1 MGYIK
6 KIRIIGFKKFEDFE
20 IEFNEKTNILVGENQ
35 SGKST
40 IIESIDLAINKIY
53 ENTDKYI
60 LNELF
65 NKNNVSKFLSKPL
78 FENLPKIDIIVDLDL
93 NSNDRYSSEYYGL
106 NWFQSDKKTSKY
118 GIWFQCAIDKD
129 LEGEVTSLINDK
141 IIPFE
146 YYSLTWRTFKNEPY
160 NKLKKVLRFVPIDAS
175 NNTSFNSIDYYS
187 KRLFL
192 KKYEENLSRIK
203 TNFRSELDSGF
214 DRLNL
219 VDLESNKKFTLN
231 HKKLLLENI
240 IGIKDDDVLIENKG
254 KGEEKLIK
262 TRLSLDNKQDNDV
275 IAIEEPENNLS
286 HGNLRKL
293 LSEIESFCI
302 NKQLIVTTHNNLIV
316 TGLNLDNVIWISSS
330 PKNNLKTLDTGKSKD
345 KTSDYFKK
353 LENDNLLRFILAS
366 KVILVEGPTELLLVP
381 YFFMKNTNFNVEKY
395 GVDVISCNGLSY
407 KRYIEVAKTLN
418 KKVAIITDNDGD
430 IAKIDEINEFNSKN
444 ELIKIYTP
452 NDSNQYT
459 WEVAIKDAD
468 KSVEQLITLDST
480 AKYLVNGK
488 ELPDKYL
495 AYMLTHKVDFALK
508 MVESN
513 LNFKIPQYLKDLFE
527 WIKK

>member
-6 KIRIIGFKKFEDFE
+6 KLRIIGFKKFEDFE

-40 IIESIDLAINKIY
+40 LIESLDLVINKIY
-53 ENTDKYI
+53 ESTDKYI

-65 NKNNVSKFLSKPL
+65 NKNNISKFLNKPL
-78 FENLPKIDIIVDLDL
+78 FENLPKIDIIVELDLD
-93 NSNDRYSSEYYGL
+93 SSDRYSSEYYGL

-118 GIWFQCAIDKD
+118 GIWFQSAIDKD
-129 LEGEVTSLINDK
+129 LEGEVTSLINEK

-146 YYSLTWRTFKNEPY
+146 YYSLSWRTFKNEPY
-160 NKLKKVLRFVPIDAS
+160 NKMKKALRFVPIDAS
-175 NNTSFNSIDYYS
+175 NNSTFNSIDFYS

-192 KKYEENLSRIK
+192 KKYEEDLSRIK

-214 DRLNL
+214 DRLKL
-219 VDLESNKKFTLN
+219 ADLELNKKFTLN

-240 IGIKDDDVLIENKG
+240 IGIKDDNVLIENKG

-293 LSEIESFCI
+293 LSDIESFCI

-316 TGLNLDNVIWISSS
+316 TGLNLDNVIWISNS
-330 PKNNLKTLDTGKSKD
+330 PKNNLKSLDTGKSFD

-353 LENDNLLRFILAS
+353 LENSNLLRFILAS
-366 KVILVEGPTELLLVP
+366 KVILVEGPTELLLIP
-381 YFFMKNTNFNVEKY
+381 YFFKSNTNFTVEDD
-395 GVDVISCNGLSY
+395 GIDVISCNGLSY

-418 KKVAIITDNDGD
+418 KKVAVITDNDGD
-430 IAKIDEINEFNSKN
+430 ISKIIEVKEFNSKN
-444 ELIKIYTP
+444 ELIKVFTP
-452 NDSNQYT
+452 DDSNQYT
-459 WEVAIKDAD
+459 WEITLKDSD
-468 KSVEQLITLDST
+468 KTIEQLITLDSK

-488 ELPDKYL
+488 ELDDKYL
-495 AYMLTHKVDFALK
+495 AFMLTHKVDFALK

-513 LNFKIPQYLKDLFE
+513 NNFVIPQYLKDLFE
-527 WIKK
+527 WIRK